1 MPGPGSLMPS
11 NPKLEDYSKSV
22 ESASENTGKA
32 SDAMGRAADA
42 MDKVSESLG
51 KMLHATDAERKT
63 REESDKKLRKLETAV
78 SATESALNTIS
89 SVINVVTA
97 TTGTALTK
105 NLGDAIDKVANGMA
119 TAVSVLAPEMAPLA
133 AIADAAVHAW
143 TAQVRAA
150 DDVTMVQRAAGES
163 VLAMGGSAKETGLGF
178 KTMADSMISAGT
190 QLNIEQEQA
199 AKMAQSF
206 SEAGIAVGATTS
218 SMSRGQAATDALA
231 HSVGLAA
238 LMHSANGLELGR
250 STEIVSR
257 LGTQFQLSGPA
268 MDSAYASF
276 VTGAHKAGVGI
287 TVFSKEFD
295 SVSDSIKT
303 LGGSADEASALTST
317 FAKQLQRGT
326 VTAQQLAAGYS
337 TEAGGFDK
345 MIERATMIMQHSP
358 DMAAKMGLRQGM
370 SMDEI
375 LHTMMSDRGKSA
387 YEASGGAAGL
397 AQTMAKEMGGQNQL
411 LVFQKLYDL
420 FSGSPLASPEE
431 YQKQFEH
438 PEKLDL
444 TREESVADT
453 MNKQR
458 DASAVALKNLSTA
471 GEKAADSARKFSDKL
486 LEIDRG
492 LGKLGREGFVLAMK
506 KAGDFAEHPIGEG
519 FMKERREEARGLKKA
534 QKLWPEISRTR
545 REHPEGNWDSTKFPA
560 DQDVKELDFKKLMPR
575 SPTGHIKGEAGSS
588 TTIIHVQA
596 HVTVGASRRE
606 IGEDIKLACS
616 DLAEKI
622 TEQASRAIYAV

>member
-1 MPGPGSLMPS
+1 
-11 NPKLEDYSKSV
+11 
-22 ESASENTGKA
+22 
-32 SDAMGRAADA
+32 
-42 MDKVSESLG
+42 
-51 KMLHATDAERKT
+51 
-63 REESDKKLRKLETAV
+63 
-78 SATESALNTIS
+78 
-89 SVINVVTA
+89 
-97 TTGTALTK
+97 
-105 NLGDAIDKVANGMA
+105 
-119 TAVSVLAPEMAPLA
+119 
-133 AIADAAVHAW
+133 
-143 TAQVRAA
+143 
-150 DDVTMVQRAAGES
+150 
-163 VLAMGGSAKETGLGF
+163 
-178 KTMADSMISAGT
+178 MADSMISAGT

-444 TREESVADT
+444 TRKESVADT
-453 MNKQR
+453 MDKQR
-458 DASAVALKNLSTA
+458 DASTVALKNLSTA
-471 GEKAADSARKFSDKL
+471 GEKAADSARKLSDRI
-486 LEIDRG
+486 LEIDRE
-492 LGKLGREGFVLAMK
+492 LGILGREGLVSAMK
-506 KAGDFAEHPIGEG
+506 KAGDFAENPKKMVPNTGIGTTSFGEG
-519 FMKERREEARGLKKA
+519 FKNGWNEAAREQKERK
-534 QKLWPEISRTR
+534 
-545 REHPEGNWDSTKFPA
+545 EHPEGSWEPMIFTSDPNPDKKFGTRKP
-560 DQDVKELDFKKLMPR
+560 MPR
-575 SPTGHIKGEAGSS
+575 SPVGYIKEEAGSS
-588 TTIIHVQA
+588 TTTIHVQA

-606 IGEDIKLACS
+606 IGDDIKLACS
-616 DLAEKI
+616 ELADKI
-622 TEQASRAIYAV
+622 TEQASRAIYSV